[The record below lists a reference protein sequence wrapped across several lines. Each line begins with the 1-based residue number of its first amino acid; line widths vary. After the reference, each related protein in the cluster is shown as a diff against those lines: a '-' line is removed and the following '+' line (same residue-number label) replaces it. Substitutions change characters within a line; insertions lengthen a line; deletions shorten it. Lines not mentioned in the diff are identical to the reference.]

1 MPVRMLFI
9 EHRAD
14 RFSRLNEVLAPHL
27 ERARASSNI
36 HAVKPIHGDCDEEL
50 NAILDKCEQENIK
63 FGPALAFLDQFGYGA
78 VSMALIRRIMSY
90 DQCEVFTYL
99 SYKDMN
105 RWIID
110 PHKADAFT
118 RAFGGEEW
126 RECVSLPE
134 RERRQRLLELYK
146 AALKNENRGDVKYVV
161 SFLMFDKNGSPLYWL
176 LFCTN
181 SLRGLEEMKKAMWYV
196 DKTGEFRFSDN
207 DAPGQLQLLKESF
220 DPAWLAEELRSRL
233 AGRTMTAM
241 EVKEFVLV
249 ETPCYLFK
257 EALRK
262 LESNKTAKVI
272 AAPVG
277 ASRARFLTINCSR
290 SGCSS
295 TNRSWFRS
303 CGMLADLLAVGQ

>member
-1 MPVRMLFI
+1 MSI
-9 EHRAD
+9 
-14 RFSRLNEVLAPHL
+14 FSGVLAPYI
-27 ERARASSNI
+27 EQANQSDNV
-36 HAVKPIHGDCDEEL
+36 HAVEPINGECDAVL
-50 NAILDKCEQENIK
+50 SNKLADYRQRNFK
-63 FGPALAFLDQFGYGA
+63 FGPAHRFLDQFGYGA
-78 VSMALIRRIMSY
+78 VSMDLLTQILAFP
-90 DQCEVFTYL
+90 QCEVFTYL
-99 SYKDMN
+99 SYQAMN
-105 RWIID
+105 RWITD
-110 PHKADAFT
+110 PDKADTFT
-118 RAFGGEEW
+118 RAFGGDEW
-126 RECVSLPE
+126 KQCIDMPAK
-134 RERRQRLLELYK
+134 ERRNKLLKLYK
-146 AALKNENRGDVKYVV
+146 EALRDRAKASYCV
-161 SFLMFDKNGSPLYWL
+161 SFLMFDKNDSPLYWL

-181 SLRGLEEMKKAMWYV
+181 SLRGLEEMKKAMWSV
-196 DKTGEFRFSDN
+196 DSTGEFRFSDS